1 MLSNLWSLITDPV
14 ILCLTFLILWLYSIQ
29 NRKKVQYQLEGRLSN
44 QHTINNLL
52 MNSISIENAELQV
65 KYLLFVSKFVN
76 YGFVNQDKSTVTI
89 KSEMDQV
96 LQMISAHEV
105 SSENKVQYE
114 IEIDEEHLQFNIIP
128 FSIITIVENA
138 LNYGELEDS
147 RNHLKIKLT
156 LLDNLYKISFS
167 GYKLPTKIQISKPLK
182 GHGLYILKGR
192 LKYYHFD
199 HNSNGVRR
207 NEYLSMS
214 DDTQLLEMILPK

>member
-1 MLSNLWSLITDPV
+1 
-14 ILCLTFLILWLYSIQ
+14 
-29 NRKKVQYQLEGRLSN
+29 
-44 QHTINNLL
+44 

-76 YGFVNQDKSTVTI
+76 YGFVNQDKSTVTM

-114 IEIDEEHLQFNIIP
+114 IEIDDEHLQFDIIP

-147 RNHLKIKLT
+147 RNQLKIKST
-156 LLDNLYKISFS
+156 SLDSLYKISFS
-167 GYKLPTKIQISKPLK
+167 GYKLPTKVQISKPRK

-199 HNSNGVRR
+199 HNSNSVRR
-207 NEYLSMS
+207 NEYLRIS
-214 DDTQLLEMILPK
+214 DDNQLLEMILPK

>member
-156 LLDNLYKISFS
+156 LHDSLYKISFS
-167 GYKLPTKIQISKPLK
+167 GYKLPTKIQISKPRK

-199 HNSNGVRR
+199 HNSNSVRR
-207 NEYLSMS
+207 NEYLRIS
-214 DDTQLLEMILPK
+214 DDAQLLEMILPK

>member
-14 ILCLTFLILWLYSIQ
+14 ILCLTFLILWLYAIQ

-52 MNSISIENAELQV
+52 MNSISIKNTELQV
-65 KYLLFVSKFVN
+65 KYLLFVSRFVN

-89 KSEMDQV
+89 RDEMDQV
-96 LQMISAHEV
+96 LQMISAYEI
-105 SSENKVQYE
+105 SCESKVQFD
-114 IEIDEEHLQFNIIP
+114 IEIDDEHLQFDIIP

-147 RNHLKIKLT
+147 RNHFKIKLT
-156 LLDNLYKISFS
+156 LLDSLYKVSFS
-167 GYKLPTKIQISKPLK
+167 GYKLPTNFQISKPRK

-199 HNSNGVRR
+199 HNSNSVIR
-207 NEYLSMS
+207 NEYLRIS
-214 DDTQLLEMILPK
+214 DDAQFLEMILPK

>member
-14 ILCLTFLILWLYSIQ
+14 ILCLTFLILWLYAIQ

-65 KYLLFVSKFVN
+65 KYLLFISKFVN
-76 YGFVNQDKSTVTI
+76 YGFVNQDKYKVNI
-89 KSEMDQV
+89 RDEMDQV
-96 LQMISAHEV
+96 LQMISAYEI
-105 SSENKVQYE
+105 SSESEVQFD
-114 IEIDEEHLQFNIIP
+114 IEIDDEHLQFDIIP

-147 RNHLKIKLT
+147 RNQLKIKLT
-156 LLDNLYKISFS
+156 LLDSLYKISFS
-167 GYKLPTKIQISKPLK
+167 GYKLPTKVQISKPRK

-199 HNSNGVRR
+199 HNSNSVRR
-207 NEYLSMS
+207 NEYLRIS
-214 DDTQLLEMILPK
+214 DDNQLLEMILPK

>member
-14 ILCLTFLILWLYSIQ
+14 ILCLTFLILWLYAIQ

-52 MNSISIENAELQV
+52 MNSISIENTELQV

-89 KSEMDQV
+89 RDEMDQV
-96 LQMISAHEV
+96 LQMISAYEI
-105 SSENKVQYE
+105 SCESKVQFD
-114 IEIDEEHLQFNIIP
+114 IEIDDEHLQFDIIP

-147 RNHLKIKLT
+147 RNHFKIKLT
-156 LLDNLYKISFS
+156 LLDSLYKVSFS
-167 GYKLPTKIQISKPLK
+167 GYKLPTNFQISKPRK

-199 HNSNGVRR
+199 HNSNSVRR
-207 NEYLSMS
+207 NEYLRIS
-214 DDTQLLEMILPK
+214 DDAQFLEMILPK